1 MTARRSNGCN
11 VLFLHCKTMPL
22 PQRIK
27 KQNSSLDSS
36 AEPVTRVINEVRIS
50 TATIIKIVAVVVVLV
65 LLWTIKEVLGILFVA
80 LVFASALDPWVDT
93 LRRYRI
99 PRGLSILAVYI
110 LLLAAV
116 GFVIAIVIPPLVS
129 QISDIA
135 GSFTDIVPQLESF
148 YRRITQ
154 DTDASMFNEIQRGLL
169 NLSSNLTNLTTG
181 VFGAVTGVFGG
192 IVTFLLVLV
201 ITFYMTIEEDGIK
214 KFVRSIAPIKF
225 QPYLVQKANR
235 IQIKMGGW
243 LRGQLILM
251 CIIGVLSYI
260 GLLLLGVKYALVLA
274 VIAGLAEFIP
284 FIGPIIAAIPAV
296 FFAYADSPWKALGVI
311 IFYTLL
317 QQLENQ
323 ILVPK
328 VMQRAVGL
336 NPIVVISAML
346 VGAQI
351 AGVVG
356 IILAVPAATIAWIF
370 IEDIFEQK
378 RAEDNR
384 LEEPTGEVNDEE
396 PA

>member
-1 MTARRSNGCN
+1 MT
-11 VLFLHCKTMPL
+11 L
-22 PQRIK
+22 PERIK
-27 KQNSSLDSS
+27 KKTNPFSDGK
-36 AEPVTRVINEVRIS
+36 EPPALVINEVRIS
-50 TATIIKIVAVVVVLV
+50 TATIVKIVLVVVVLA

-80 LVFASALDPWVDT
+80 LVFASALDPWVDS
-93 LRRYRI
+93 LQRYRI
-99 PRGLSILAVYI
+99 PRGVSILAMVVV
-110 LLLAAV
+110 LLGVV

-135 GSFTDIVPQLESF
+135 GNFKDFVPQLESF
-148 YRRITQ
+148 YRSITQ
-154 DTDASMFNEIQRGLL
+154 DTDASIFNEIQRGLL
-169 NLSSNLTNLTTG
+169 NFSSNLTNVTTG
-181 VFGAVTGVFGG
+181 VFGAVSGVFGG
-192 IVTFLLVLV
+192 IVTFLLVMV

-214 KFVRSIAPIKF
+214 KFVRSIAPIKY

-251 CIIGVLSYI
+251 LIIGVLSYI
-260 GLLLLGVKYALVLA
+260 GLVLLGVEYALVLA
-274 VIAGLAEFIP
+274 VIAGLAEFVP
-284 FIGPIIAAIPAV
+284 FLGPIIAAIPAV
-296 FFAYADSPWKALGVI
+296 FFAYSDSPWKALGVI
-311 IFYTLL
+311 IFFTLL

-323 ILVPK
+323 VIVPK

-346 VGAQI
+346 IGAQI
-351 AGVVG
+351 AGLVG
-356 IILAVPAATIAWIF
+356 VILAVPATTIAWIF

-396 PA
+396 SA